1 MNDPFSWWYQL
12 WQAKSTLAQGFLVTL
27 SSSLLAILAGSM
39 AGTLVGLVMTFGQR
53 APRLLFRLYIDVMR
67 GTPVLV
73 LVLACFYIAPALGW
87 RIGAFEA
94 GVLALALFCSSHV
107 AEIIRGAL
115 QAVPKG
121 QSEAAKAIGL
131 TFWQDLRY
139 VQLPQAL
146 RQILP
151 TWVNSA
157 AEIVKASALLSV
169 IGVADLLLSS
179 QQVIARTFMTLQFY
193 AFAGLL
199 FFIINFSIECV
210 GRYLEKRTRLP

>member
-12 WQAKSTLAQGFLVTL
+12 WQAKTTLAQGFAITV
-27 SSSLLAILAGSM
+27 SGSVLAILF
-39 AGTLVGLVMTFGQR
+39 GTLLGAVIGL
-53 APRLLFRLYIDVMR
+53 LLSYGRRPVRWLCRFYIDVIR

-87 RIGAFEA
+87 HIGAFES
-94 GVLALALFCSSHV
+94 GVIALSMFCSSHM

-115 QAVPKG
+115 QAIPRG
-121 QSEAAKAIGL
+121 QSEAAKSIGL
-131 TFWQDLRY
+131 TFFQDLRY

-157 AEIVKASALLSV
+157 AEIVKASTLLSV
-169 IGVADLLLSS
+169 IGVAELLLSS
-179 QQVIARTFMTLQFY
+179 QQVIARTFMTLPFY

-199 FFIINFSIECV
+199 FFIINFSIERL
-210 GRYLEKRTRLP
+210 GHHLEKKVRLP

>member
-12 WQAKSTLAQGFLVTL
+12 WQAKTTLAQGFAITV
-27 SSSLLAILAGSM
+27 SGSVLAILF
-39 AGTLVGLVMTFGQR
+39 GTLLGAVIGLLLSYGRRPVR
-53 APRLLFRLYIDVMR
+53 WLFRFYIDVIR

-87 RIGAFEA
+87 HIGAFES
-94 GVLALALFCSSHV
+94 GVIALSMFCSSHM

-115 QAVPKG
+115 QAIPRG
-121 QSEAAKAIGL
+121 QSEAAKSIGL
-131 TFWQDLRY
+131 TFFQDLRY

-157 AEIVKASALLSV
+157 AEIVKASTLLSV
-169 IGVADLLLSS
+169 IGVAELLLSS
-179 QQVIARTFMTLQFY
+179 QQVIARTFMTLPFY

-199 FFIINFSIECV
+199 FFIINFSIERL
-210 GRYLEKRTRLP
+210 GHHLEKKVRLP